1 MPTFTAPN
9 LMNLLKY
16 IAIFAI
22 FYFGITIVLSV
33 VLDRLYRNIQK
44 RYVAKENKRLN
55 KTNATKEKAR
65 V

>member
-22 FYFGITIVLSV
+22 FYFGITIVLRV

-44 RYVAKENKRLN
+44 RYVAKENKRFN
-55 KTNATKEKAR
+55 KTNATKEKAH

>member
-1 MPTFTAPN
+1 MSIFAAPN

-16 IAIFAI
+16 IALFTIL
-22 FYFGITIVLSV
+22 YFGITIALRV

-44 RYVAKENKRLN
+44 RYVAKENKGFN
-55 KTNATKEKAR
+55 KTNTTKEKVR

>member
-22 FYFGITIVLSV
+22 FYFGITIVLRV
-33 VLDRLYRNIQK
+33 ILDRLYRNIQK
-44 RYVAKENKRLN
+44 RYVAKENKGFN

-65 V
+65 I

>member
-1 MPTFTAPN
+1 MPTLTAPN

-16 IAIFAI
+16 FAIFAI
-22 FYFGITIVLSV
+22 FYFGITIVLRV
-33 VLDRLYRNIQK
+33 ILDRLYRNIQK
-44 RYVAKENKRLN
+44 RYVAKENKRFN

>member
-1 MPTFTAPN
+1 
-9 LMNLLKY
+9 MNLLKY

-22 FYFGITIVLSV
+22 FYFGITIVLRV

-44 RYVAKENKRLN
+44 RYVAKENKRFN

>member
-1 MPTFTAPN
+1 MPTLTAPN

-16 IAIFAI
+16 FAIFAI
-22 FYFGITIVLSV
+22 FYFGITIVLRV
-33 VLDRLYRNIQK
+33 ILDRLYRNIQK

-55 KTNATKEKAR
+55 KTNATKEKTH